1 MQTCVQWRYKLIL
14 GGENMNLYMEALK
27 AYLSRPED
35 TASGVS
41 VGKALYGC
49 YRELHPRDG
58 AEISGRFRQLDQVL
72 SRLTLREYDK
82 VWDLTCGLCCEHEEA
97 AFLEGIRVGISL
109 TVGDWG

>member
-1 MQTCVQWRYKLIL
+1 
-14 GGENMNLYMEALK
+14 MNLYMEALK

-109 TVGDWG
+109 TMGDWG